1 MVRHRKHGQV
11 NLSQNMH
18 TVYLG
23 YSNVLSAEEMR
34 AFFDIDPEHEERL
47 SKFEQVFGCDYVE
60 PGSFEVY
67 SPGEYET
74 FDFDAK
80 FIRKLLPFNPEE
92 CLVSMIDFSK
102 VKSVFY
108 VVNSGV
114 QKRTA
119 EGIQLLG
126 PMEIEKF
133 DFE

>member
-1 MVRHRKHGQV
+1 
-11 NLSQNMH
+11 MH

-60 PGSFEVY
+60 PGSFEIY

-80 FIRKLLPFNPEE
+80 FFRKLLPFNPEE
-92 CLVSMIDFSK
+92 NLVSMIDFSK

-114 QKRTA
+114 RKRAA

-126 PMEIEKF
+126 PIEIEKF